1 MEILVKVLLVEGW
14 AVQLKHVPE
23 ETSWEDTVT
32 HGFVKV
38 KDAAG
43 KVLCDVP
50 GFQHHKK
57 LGRALE
63 RALAV
68 QAACR
73 RHLADGAGQGRVQ
86 RRPARLRAGP
96 RVTWIVSEKAASKE
110 AA

>member
-50 GFQHHKK
+50 GFQHNKK
-57 LGRALE
+57 LGRAQQKSALE
-63 RALAV
+63 TILATV
-68 QAACR
+68 GEPPESDEASTA
-73 RHLADGAGQGRVQ
+73 
-86 RRPARLRAGP
+86 P
-96 RVTWIVSEKAASKE
+96 SEKAASKE